1 MDQQP
6 LQICAFFRSLLQ
18 IFAMNRGLAQLQTTA
33 RQGAFAR
40 EQWFTYWRFS

>member
-1 MDQQP
+1 
-6 LQICAFFRSLLQ
+6 
-18 IFAMNRGLAQLQTTA
+18 MNRDVAQLQTTA